1 MKQIQKAIILITLL
15 AIPFSGFS
23 QSAFRLFARTL
34 TVLNIVE
41 MSSREVEDLGEFY
54 IEGTVTGAVNLG
66 FTNTTVIVD
75 ERNHASRVYVTSD
88 RRSLPAG
95 KGEKV
100 RLKVRLVREFKVGSL
115 RGLLMKEV
123 E

>member
-1 MKQIQKAIILITLL
+1 M
-15 AIPFSGFS
+15 
-23 QSAFRLFARTL
+23 
-34 TVLNIVE
+34 LNIVE